1 MTRILAAVILASAA
15 AFGWSGAFAQDAAQS
30 EEPLLDIIETELS
43 PEAQALALK
52 LVQLSGAA
60 RMFDEVLPMIA
71 DQTKN
76 AFIRANPDMQLGI
89 ISVVDQIAVS
99 LVSRRPELDNY
110 LARVWASAFTSDEME
125 DLVEFYESE
134 AGKKFGVT
142 LPKLLA
148 VQTAAA
154 QEWGKSVSEEMQQKV
169 TAELRAAMSAEQK
182 ALQGDIAG
190 PEQAPA
196 TPPEVPA
203 PQ

>member
-1 MTRILAAVILASAA
+1 MTRILAAVVLASAA

-30 EEPLLDIIETELS
+30 EEPLLNIIETELS
-43 PEAQALALK
+43 PETQELATQ

-110 LARVWASAFTSDEME
+110 LARVWASAFTNDEME
-125 DLVEFYESE
+125 ELIAFYETDT
-134 AGKKFGVT
+134 GKKFGAT
-142 LPKLLA
+142 LPRLLA
-148 VQTAAA
+148 VQAAAA
-154 QEWGKSVSEEMQQKV
+154 QEWGKSVTAEMQEKV

-190 PEQAPA
+190 PEEA
-196 TPPEVPA
+196 PA

>member
-1 MTRILAAVILASAA
+1 MTRILAAVVLASAA
-15 AFGWSGAFAQDAAQS
+15 AFGWNGALAQDAAQS
-30 EEPLLDIIETELS
+30 NEPLLNIIETELS
-43 PEAQALALK
+43 PETRELALN

-89 ISVVDQIAVS
+89 ISVVDQVAVS

-110 LARVWASAFTSDEME
+110 LARVWASGFTNDEME
-125 DLVEFYESE
+125 DLVAFYESDT
-134 AGKKFGVT
+134 GKKFGVT
-142 LPKLLA
+142 LPRLLA
-148 VQTAAA
+148 VQAAAA
-154 QEWGKSVSEEMQQKV
+154 QEWGKSVTAEMQEKV
-169 TAELRAAMSAEQK
+169 TTELRAAMSAEQK

-190 PEQAPA
+190 PEEA
-196 TPPEVPA
+196 PA

>member
-1 MTRILAAVILASAA
+1 MEVDMTRILAAVVLASAA
-15 AFGWSGAFAQDAAQS
+15 AFGWSGASAQDAAQS
-30 EEPLLDIIETELS
+30 NGPLLNIIETELS
-43 PEAQALALK
+43 PETQELALK

-110 LARVWASAFTSDEME
+110 LARVWASGFTNDEME
-125 DLVEFYESE
+125 DLIAFYESDT
-134 AGKKFGVT
+134 GKKFGAT
-142 LPKLLA
+142 LPRLLA
-148 VQTAAA
+148 VQAAAA
-154 QEWGKSVSEEMQQKV
+154 QEWGKSVTAEMQEKV

-190 PEQAPA
+190 PEEA
-196 TPPEVPA
+196 PA

>member
-1 MTRILAAVILASAA
+1 MEVDMTRILAAVVLASAA
-15 AFGWSGAFAQDAAQS
+15 AFGWSGALAQDAAQS
-30 EEPLLDIIETELS
+30 EEPLLNIIQTELS
-43 PEAQALALK
+43 PETQELALK

-110 LARVWASAFTSDEME
+110 LARVWASAFTNDEME
-125 DLVEFYESE
+125 DLVAFYESDT
-134 AGKKFGVT
+134 GKKFGTT
-142 LPKLLA
+142 LPRLLA
-148 VQTAAA
+148 VQAAAA
-154 QEWGKSVSEEMQQKV
+154 QEWGKSVTAEMQEKV
-169 TAELRAAMSAEQK
+169 TAELRAAMSAEQR

-190 PEQAPA
+190 PE
-196 TPPEVPA
+196 EEPA

>member
-1 MTRILAAVILASAA
+1 MTRILAAVVLASAA
-15 AFGWSGAFAQDAAQS
+15 AFGWSGASAQDAAQS
-30 EEPLLDIIETELS
+30 EGGPLLNIIETELP
-43 PEAQALALK
+43 PETKELALQ

-60 RMFDEVLPMIA
+60 RMFDGVLPMIA

-110 LARVWASAFTSDEME
+110 LARVWASGFTNDEME
-125 DLVEFYESE
+125 DLVAFYESDT
-134 AGKKFGVT
+134 GKKFGVT
-142 LPKLLA
+142 LPRLLA
-148 VQTAAA
+148 VQAAAA
-154 QEWGKSVSEEMQQKV
+154 QEWGKSVTAEMQEKV
-169 TAELRAAMSAEQK
+169 TAELRAAMSAEQR

-190 PEQAPA
+190 PEEA
-196 TPPEVPA
+196 PA